1 MMRLCNIA
9 AMTTISLW
17 LSGCE
22 RQVPLANDVAAAI
35 PAATEKS
42 ASNPVVVELYQ
53 SQGCSSCPPANA
65 ALNTIADQS
74 NVIALSFAV
83 TYWDRLGWKDIFA
96 DTAYTQR
103 QYNYAEALG
112 KANVYT
118 PQMVINGTRAITGNR
133 PGELTRALA
142 ASKPVSGEPKVEFKD
157 SIVTVGAGRGS
168 ADVWLVR
175 YDPRIQNV
183 QIRAGENGGK
193 TLPHKNVVRQLS
205 RIGGWNGQS
214 ASFKIF
220 RPTNAGWKSVILV
233 QRVGAG
239 PIISAKKI

>member
-9 AMTTISLW
+9 AMITISPW

-22 RQVPLANDVAAAI
+22 RQGPLANDATAAVS
-35 PAATEKS
+35 AATDKS
-42 ASNPVVVELYQ
+42 ASDPVVVELYQ

-65 ALNTIADQS
+65 ALNAIADQS

-96 DTAYTQR
+96 DNAYTQR
-103 QYNYAEALG
+103 QYDYAEALG

-133 PGELTRALA
+133 PGELTRAIV
-142 ASKPVSGEPKVEFKD
+142 ASKPVSDGPKVEFTN

-168 ADVWLVR
+168 ADIWLVR
-175 YDPRIQNV
+175 YDPLIQNV
-183 QIRAGENGGK
+183 AIRAGENGDR
-193 TLPHKNVVRQLS
+193 TLPHKNVVRQLKH
-205 RIGGWNGQS
+205 IGSWNGQQ
-214 ASFKIF
+214 ASFKLS
-220 RPTNAGWKSVILV
+220 RSTNTGWKSVILV